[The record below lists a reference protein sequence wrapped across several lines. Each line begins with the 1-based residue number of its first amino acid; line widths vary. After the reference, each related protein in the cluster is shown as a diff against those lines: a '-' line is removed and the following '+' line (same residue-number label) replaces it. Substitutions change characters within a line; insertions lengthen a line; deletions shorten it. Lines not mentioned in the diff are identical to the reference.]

1 MDIIENE
8 FDQIRPFYD
17 SEVRAAVDR
26 LVVEPG
32 FLKTLEYF
40 FPTAPIDRTVQM
52 LKSLRTI
59 REFQDKFISVLV
71 QAITKKY
78 ITELTFSGLENV
90 PEDKGYLIVSN
101 HRDIILDSALLN
113 TYFLLHGR
121 NTSEIAIGSNLLI
134 LPWITDLVKLNRT
147 FVVKRNIPVKEQYD
161 ASLLLSKYVR
171 HTILNKKTSIWI
183 AQREGRT
190 KDGNDKTQGALLKM
204 FNMSVSG
211 DVLPNLAELNI
222 VPMTI
227 SYEYDPVDI
236 YKVKEHYNKI
246 VDKDFKK
253 SKRDDVM
260 GMRYG
265 ITCNKG
271 RVHICLGKP
280 INNELLNLSKAPN
293 KNVQYDEAARFID
306 TKIYEGYVLYPINY
320 VSADLLS
327 GTNQY
332 ADHYTDVDR
341 KSVLDY
347 FDTQCKMFE
356 GDVALQRKMLM
367 EIYANPVINYYNN
380 IATK

>member
-1 MDIIENE
+1 MDTNE
-8 FDQIRPFYD
+8 TEFETIRPFYD
-17 SEVRAAVDR
+17 SEVKAAVER

-40 FPTAPIDRTVQM
+40 FPTAPIDRTIQM
-52 LKSLRTI
+52 LKSLRTV
-59 REFQDKFISVLV
+59 REFQDRFIGVLV
-71 QAITKKY
+71 QAITDKY
-78 ITELTFSGLENV
+78 ITELTFTGLENV
-90 PEDKGYLIVSN
+90 PENKGYLIVSN

-113 TYFLLHGR
+113 TYFLQHNR

-147 FVVKRNIPVKEQYD
+147 FVVKRNIPVKEQYE
-161 ASLLLSKYVR
+161 ASLLLSKYIR
-171 HTILNKKTSIWI
+171 HTILDKNTSIWI

-204 FNMSVSG
+204 FNMAVSG

-236 YKVKEHYNKI
+236 YKVKERYNKM

-271 RVHICLGKP
+271 RVNICLGKP
-280 INNELLNLSKAPN
+280 ISNELLNLPKAPN

-306 TKIYEGYVLYPINY
+306 TKIYEGYILYPINY
-320 VSADLLS
+320 VSADLLA
-327 GTNQY
+327 GTTTY
-332 ADHYTDVDR
+332 ADHYTQEDK
-341 KSVLDY
+341 KSVLEY
-347 FDTQCKMFE
+347 FDNQSKFFE

-367 EIYANPVINYYNN
+367 EIYANPVINYSS
-380 IATK
+380 ILATK

>member
-1 MDIIENE
+1 MDINETE

-17 SEVRAAVDR
+17 SEVRAAVER

-52 LKSLRTI
+52 LRSLRTV
-59 REFQDKFISVLV
+59 REFQDKFIAVLV

-78 ITELTFSGLENV
+78 ITELTFTGLENV
-90 PEDKGYLIVSN
+90 PEDKGFLIVSN

-113 TYFLLHGR
+113 TYFLMHGR

-134 LPWITDLVKLNRT
+134 LPWISDLVKLNRT
-147 FVVKRNIPVKEQYD
+147 FVVKRNIPVKEQYE

-171 HTILNKKTSIWI
+171 HTILDKKTSIWI

-204 FNMSVSG
+204 FNMAVTG
-211 DVLPNLAELNI
+211 DVLSNLAELNI

-236 YKVKEHYNKI
+236 YKVKERYNKL

-253 SKRDDVM
+253 SKRDDVL

-271 RVHICLGKP
+271 RVNICLGEP
-280 INNELLNLSKAPN
+280 ISGELLNLPKAAN
-293 KNVQYDEAARFID
+293 KNIQYDEAARFID
-306 TKIYEGYVLYPINY
+306 TKIYEGYILYPINY
-320 VSADLLS
+320 VSADLIA
-327 GTNQY
+327 GTDKY
-332 ADHYTDVDR
+332 SSHYTEADK
-341 KSVLDY
+341 KSVIEY

-367 EIYANPVINYYNN
+367 EIYANPVINYSTIN
-380 IATK
+380 ATK

>member
-1 MDIIENE
+1 MKNNETE
-8 FDQIRPFYD
+8 FDLIRPFYD
-17 SEVRAAVDR
+17 SEVRDAVER

-52 LKSLRTI
+52 LRSLRTV
-59 REFQDKFISVLV
+59 REFQDKFIAVLV

-78 ITELTFSGLENV
+78 ITELTFTGLENV

-113 TYFLLHGR
+113 TYFLMHGR

-161 ASLLLSKYVR
+161 ASLLLSKYIR
-171 HTILNKKTSIWI
+171 HTILEKNTSIWI

-204 FNMSVSG
+204 FNMAVSG
-211 DVLPNLAELNI
+211 DVLPNLAQLNI

-236 YKVKEHYNKI
+236 YKVKERYNKL

-271 RVHICLGKP
+271 RVNICLGKP
-280 INNELLNLSKAPN
+280 INAELLNLPKAPN

-306 TKIYEGYVLYPINY
+306 TKIYDGYVLYPINY
-320 VSADLLS
+320 VSADILAGNNTYS
-327 GTNQY
+327 
-332 ADHYTDVDR
+332 AHYTEADKKAV
-341 KSVLDY
+341 VEY
-347 FDTQCKMFE
+347 FDNQCKSFE
-356 GDVALQRKMLM
+356 GDVELQRKMLM
-367 EIYANPVINYYNN
+367 EIYANPVINFSTN

>member
-1 MDIIENE
+1 MDTNETE
-8 FDQIRPFYD
+8 FDTIRPFYD
-17 SEVRAAVDR
+17 SEVKAAVER

-40 FPTAPIDRTVQM
+40 FPTAPIDRTIQM
-52 LKSLRTI
+52 LKSLRTV
-59 REFQDKFISVLV
+59 REFQDRVIGVLV
-71 QAITKKY
+71 QAITDKY
-78 ITELTFSGLENV
+78 ITELTFTGLENV
-90 PEDKGYLIVSN
+90 PENKGYLIVSN

-113 TYFLLHGR
+113 TYFLQHNH

-147 FVVKRNIPVKEQYD
+147 FVVKRNIPVKEQYE
-161 ASLLLSKYVR
+161 ASLLLSKYIR
-171 HTILNKKTSIWI
+171 HTILEKNTSIWI

-236 YKVKEHYNKI
+236 YKVKERYNKM

-271 RVHICLGKP
+271 RVNICLGKP
-280 INNELLNLSKAPN
+280 INSELLNLPKAPN
-293 KNVQYDEAARFID
+293 KNVQYDEAAHFID
-306 TKIYEGYVLYPINY
+306 TRIYEGYILYPINY
-320 VSADLLS
+320 VSADMLS
-327 GTNQY
+327 GTNTY
-332 ADHYTDVDR
+332 SEHYTEEDKKAV
-341 KSVLDY
+341 SDY
-347 FDTQCKMFE
+347 FDNQSKFFE

-367 EIYANPVINYYNN
+367 EIYANPVINYSS
-380 IATK
+380 ILATK

>member
-1 MDIIENE
+1 MDINETE

-17 SEVRAAVDR
+17 SEVRAAVER

-52 LKSLRTI
+52 LKSLRTV

-71 QAITKKY
+71 QRITKKY

-90 PEDKGYLIVSN
+90 PEDKGFLIVSN

-113 TYFLLHGR
+113 TYFLMHGR

-134 LPWITDLVKLNRT
+134 LPWISDLVKLNRT
-147 FVVKRNIPVKEQYD
+147 FVVKRNIPVKEQYE

-171 HTILNKKTSIWI
+171 HTILDKKTSIWI

-204 FNMSVSG
+204 FNMAVTG

-227 SYEYDPVDI
+227 SYEFDPVDI
-236 YKVKEHYNKI
+236 YKVKERYNKL

-253 SKRDDVM
+253 SKRDDVL

-271 RVHICLGKP
+271 RVNICLGEP
-280 INNELLNLSKAPN
+280 ISGELLNLPKAAN
-293 KNVQYDEAARFID
+293 KNIQYDEAARFID
-306 TKIYEGYVLYPINY
+306 TKIYEGYILYPINY
-320 VSADLLS
+320 VSADLIA
-327 GTNQY
+327 GTDKY
-332 ADHYTDVDR
+332 SSHYTEADK
-341 KSVLDY
+341 KSVIEY

-367 EIYANPVINYYNN
+367 EIYANPVINYSTIN
-380 IATK
+380 ATK